1 MSKGLIICGY
11 PGVGKTAVGGWINC
25 IDLESSSFDHIYF
38 SWVET
43 YVRVAT
49 DLATQGYTVLMS
61 THLEVIKKLKEAKE
75 YADGKWDVVIFCPKK
90 EMKDA
95 WLARVTDRYLADKSF
110 KNQRA
115 LMRVRERFD
124 SDIDDLQK
132 TGLMC
137 FSPSN
142 MNYNFVDDISK
153 IRKFLKIKSVSDKP
167 WESYESKN

>member
-1 MSKGLIICGY
+1 MRKGLIICGY
-11 PGVGKTAVGGWINC
+11 PGVGKTAVGGWLNC
-25 IDLESSSFDHIYF
+25 IDLESSSFDRIYF

-49 DLATQGYTVLMS
+49 DLASQGYTILTS
-61 THLEVIKKLKEAKE
+61 THAEVINKLKEAKK

-95 WLARVTDRYLADKSF
+95 WISRVNDRYLADKSF

-115 LMRVRERFD
+115 LMRVKERFD
-124 SDIDDLQK
+124 SDINDLQS

-142 MNYNFVDDISK
+142 MNYNFVDDILK
-153 IRKFLKIKSVSDKP
+153 IRKYLKIESIHDLP
-167 WESYESKN
+167 WENYEIKN

>member
-11 PGVGKTAVGGWINC
+11 SGVGKTSVGGWNNC

-61 THLEVIKKLKEAKE
+61 THPEVIKKLKEAKE

-90 EMKDA
+90 TLKEF
-95 WLARVTDRYLADKSF
+95 WTERVHDRYLADMNF

-115 LMRVRERFD
+115 WMRVRERFD
-124 SDIDDLQK
+124 SDIDDLQN
-132 TGLMC
+132 TGLMV
-137 FSPSN
+137 FSPPN
-142 MNYNFVDDISK
+142 MKYNFKDCIEE
-153 IRKFLKIKSVSDKP
+153 IRMIFG
-167 WESYESKN
+167 KNE